1 MKLQVEQRTENN
13 EETQV
18 DYKELPDLVIEA

>member
-18 DYKELPDLVIEA
+18 DYKELRDLVIEA